1 MKLSSIHAI
10 RLHRFMN
17 LFGINRFKIF
27 LANSKIIRAQ
37 VGWPDDGSD
46 EYEEAEEVQDI
57 VWHIQDCESMDDALT
72 LGEFIRDN
80 KLISIDKVIVDY
92 EILQS
97 KINWES
103 KKFDAALNT
112 LISIRVSRLDNG
124 EETDSFFIHF

>member
-1 MKLSSIHAI
+1 MEPKSINVQ

-17 LFGINRFKIF
+17 TFGINRFRIYSED
-27 LANSKIIRAQ
+27 ANIIKAQ

-46 EYEEAEEVQDI
+46 DYDENEEVQDI
-57 VWHIQDCESMDDALT
+57 LWHVQDEEAMEDALQ
-72 LGEFIRDN
+72 LAEFIKDN
-80 KLISIDKVIVDY
+80 GLISIDKIKIDY
-92 EILQS
+92 ELLQS

-112 LISIRVSRLDNG
+112 LLSIKVSMLDNG